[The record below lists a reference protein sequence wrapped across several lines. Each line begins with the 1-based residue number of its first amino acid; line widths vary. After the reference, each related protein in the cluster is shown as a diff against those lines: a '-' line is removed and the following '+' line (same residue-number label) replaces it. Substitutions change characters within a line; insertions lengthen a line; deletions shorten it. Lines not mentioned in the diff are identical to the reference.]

1 MLFKIST
8 MRKYYFL
15 FLILLLLLWGRTL
28 NLRAN
33 GYVIKSLTTLNGLSQ
48 NDVQCL
54 FQDSQGFVW
63 AATNDGLNRYDGYVF
78 RTYGINDSG
87 LTSNLILTIDEDSSG
102 NLWIGTADKGIFFYN
117 REKDIFTQIEMKV
130 KEGGS
135 NNFSCR
141 KIVVDNDDRVWFY
154 DAAIRK
160 IYTLSFDLTNY
171 TVSSIL
177 SSDIQ
182 NGTITDIL
190 EFDNSLLIATNKGI
204 YRCWL
209 KDSKLKLTR
218 ESALF
223 ASGVTLMNSYKVLVS
238 SNNSVYTLDMTTHT
252 EKKVFSGKQVR
263 AMVYRD
269 GQLYFATS
277 RGVFT
282 AGYDLENDMFNSLN
296 CIYEYTNYLPLTML
310 LDRNNA
316 LWVGCLKNGILFFY
330 HNLKPIDS
338 YGIFGNNHISR
349 MCKVSSDKLYIGT
362 EGSGLYLLDLKTGD
376 VEHFPFSENK
386 IVYAV
391 AYSNY
396 KEQVY
401 AGVQGEGIYS
411 ISAIGKC
418 CERILDM
425 YDVRTI
431 LSDGK
436 VLWIGTYNSGVY
448 RYNID
453 SKELYH
459 VVKQDG
465 ASLRIVRN
473 FLKDYKGNIWIATDK
488 GLWVIKAVN
497 RFLPEPIISSVK
509 GVDPSDYIIPMY
521 EDNEYNIWYGTLGRG
536 LKKITKISQDYTL
549 EITNYTTEAGLSSN
563 TIKGIL
569 QDERGYMW
577 ISTNKGINNL
587 NPATGDVRILDVADG
602 LQDYEFNELSALK
615 QDNGKLMFGGVNGI
629 NSFYPLDFKTDST
642 TSIPVLT
649 DFKLFNV
656 SVKTDSLYSSY
667 FDKNIS
673 RMRKIEVPYNW
684 NSFTFIFSAL
694 NYVNPQKISYAYM
707 LEGVDKDWVQ
717 TDATKREAS
726 YTKLSPGKYVF
737 KLKVSNADQIW
748 NSGELSIIVVVNPP
762 FWLTW
767 YAYTVYALLLLLILY
782 RLKVYYVKRIQR
794 KNAIYIANLEKKKSE
809 EMLEMKTIFF
819 TNISHELRTP
829 LTLIHSPLQM
839 ILDNDKYAGD
849 KQLSDLLQVM
859 KHNSNLLMKLVN
871 ELLSFSK
878 NESGKLKLN
887 MKYGNFS
894 AFSKGIFR
902 QFTFWGQQKEIQLD
916 YSVSDNNINLFYDPY
931 LMEQVVYNLLSN
943 AIKHTPKGGF
953 VSFSVVNH
961 GSKVSFSVSDS
972 GNGISTGLQ
981 PHLFE
986 RFYSDSK
993 NKDEG
998 GTGIGL
1004 FLTKR
1009 LVEMH
1014 DGSISFVSI
1023 EGKGTVFTVELPVH
1037 IKGSEHMIGDFG
1049 EIEEVKSIAEEQTG
1063 EVMMVEIQK
1072 QEDVETERSSG
1083 LPLVMVVDDNQE
1095 ICIML
1100 TSLLREAYNVKVAYD
1115 GAEAW
1120 QQIPDLQPDLIISD
1134 IMMPQMN
1141 GLQLCEKIKSDEKT
1155 SHIPVILLTAKS
1167 TEQDYRIGYH
1177 FQADAY
1183 CIKPFN
1189 NSVLK
1194 EMINSIL
1201 NNRKRIYRLK
1211 GNIIVK
1217 PSDVT
1222 TTSTDEKFLQKL
1234 IKIVEDN
1241 VSNSDFQVDDLCG
1254 GVGVTSLILNKKL
1267 KALMGTTA
1275 NAFIRS
1281 IRLKRAASLLRTGH
1295 YSVSE
1300 VTYDVGFNDLK
1311 YFRDCF
1317 KKEFGMLP
1325 QQYKDG
1331 YCEQNESE
1339 GNLD

>member
-1 MLFKIST
+1 

-15 FLILLLLLWGRTL
+15 IFVLSLLLCGRTL
-28 NLRAN
+28 NLKAN

-63 AATNDGLNRYDGYVF
+63 AATNDGLNRYDGYIF
-78 RTYGINDSG
+78 KTYGINDSG
-87 LTSNLILTIDEDSSG
+87 LTSNLILAIDEDSSG
-102 NLWIGTADKGIFFYN
+102 NLWIGTADKGVFFYD
-117 REKDIFTQIEMKV
+117 REKDAFTQIELKV
-130 KEGGS
+130 KEIEN

-141 KIVVDNDDRVWFY
+141 KIIVDSDDKVWFY
-154 DAAIRK
+154 DTTIHK
-160 IYTLSFDLTNY
+160 IYTISFDLTNY

-182 NGTITDIL
+182 DGTITDIL
-190 EFDNSLLIATNKGI
+190 EFDSSLLVATNKGI
-204 YRCWL
+204 YRCCL
-209 KDSKLKLTR
+209 KDSKLELTR
-218 ESALF
+218 ES
-223 ASGVTLMNSYKVLVS
+223 TLSANEITSMNSYKILVS
-238 SNNSVYTLDMTTHT
+238 GNNSVYTLDMTTHK
-252 EKKVFSGKQVR
+252 EKNVFSGKQVR
-263 AMVYRD
+263 TMIYKDNR
-269 GQLYFATS
+269 LYFTTS
-277 RGVFT
+277 KGVFT
-282 AGYDLENDMFNSLN
+282 TEYDLENDIFNSIN

-316 LWVGCLKNGILFFY
+316 LWIGCLKNGILFFY
-330 HNLKPIDS
+330 HNLKPIDC
-338 YGIFGNNHISR
+338 YKMFGNNHISR
-349 MCKVSSDKLYIGT
+349 MCKTPSDKLYIGT
-362 EGSGLYLLDLKTGD
+362 EGSGLYLLNLKKKNI
-376 VEHFPFSENK
+376 EHLPFSENK

-391 AYSNY
+391 TYSDY
-396 KEQVY
+396 KKQVY
-401 AGVQGEGIYS
+401 AGVQSEGVYS
-411 ISAIGKC
+411 ISTINKS

-453 SKELYH
+453 SKKLYH
-459 VVKQDG
+459 VLKQDG
-465 ASLRIVRN
+465 TSLRIVRN

-488 GLWVIKAVN
+488 GLWVIKAVD
-497 RFLPEPIISSVK
+497 RFMPEPVLSSVK

-549 EITNYTTEAGLSSN
+549 QITSYTTEAGLSSN

-577 ISTNKGINNL
+577 ISTNKGINSL
-587 NPATGDVRILDVADG
+587 NPATGDVRILDVDDG

-615 QDNGKLMFGGVNGI
+615 QNNGKLMFGGVNGI
-629 NSFYPLDFKTDST
+629 NSFNPLDFKTDST

-656 SVKTDSLYSSY
+656 SVKADSLYSSY
-667 FDKNIS
+667 FNKNIS
-673 RMRKIEVPYNW
+673 QMKRIEVPYNW

-694 NYVNPQKISYAYM
+694 NYANPQKISYAYM

-726 YTKLSPGKYVF
+726 YTKLSQGEYVF
-737 KLKVSNADQIW
+737 KLKASNADKVW
-748 NSGELSIIVVVNPP
+748 NSEELSIIVVVNPP

-767 YAYTVYALLLLLILY
+767 YAYIMYALLLLFILY
-782 RLKVYYVKRIQR
+782 RLKVYYVKRIQH
-794 KNAIYIANLEKKKSE
+794 KNAIYIANFEKKKSE
-809 EMLEMKTIFF
+809 ELLEMKTNFF
-819 TNISHELRTP
+819 SNISHELRTP

-839 ILDNDKYAGD
+839 ILDSEKYASD
-849 KQLSDLLQVM
+849 KQLSDLLQIM

-894 AFSKGIFR
+894 AFSKGVFQ
-902 QFTFWGQQKEIQLD
+902 QFSFLGQQKEIQLD

-961 GSKVSFSVSDS
+961 GSKISFSVSDS
-972 GNGISTGLQ
+972 GNGISTELQ

-986 RFYSDSK
+986 RFYSDYK
-993 NKDEG
+993 NINEG

-1004 FLTKR
+1004 FLTKK

-1023 EGKGTVFTVELPVH
+1023 EGKGTIFTVELPIH
-1037 IKGSEHMIGDFG
+1037 IKENEHLIVNLK
-1049 EIEEVKSIAEEQTG
+1049 EEEEKSIVEEQNE
-1063 EVMMVEIQK
+1063 EVMMVEIPK
-1072 QEDVETERSSG
+1072 QEDIETERSSK

-1100 TSLLREAYNVKVAYD
+1100 TSLLSDTYNVKVAYD
-1115 GAEAW
+1115 GTEAW
-1120 QQIPDLQPDLIISD
+1120 QLIPNLQPDLIISD

-1177 FQADAY
+1177 FQADGY

-1201 NNRKRIYRLK
+1201 NNRKRIYKLK
-1211 GNIIVK
+1211 GSIIVK

-1254 GVGVTSLILNKKL
+1254 GVGVTSLTLNKKL

-1281 IRLKRAASLLRTGH
+1281 IRLKRAANLLRTGH

-1331 YCEQNESE
+1331 YCKQNESE
-1339 GNLD
+1339 ENLK